1 MSDWRVFM
9 KNKIIFVVLII
20 ISILFSSCN
29 NSFLNKDNTNSLDV
43 KFFRKVAREQ
53 LNDGWVYS
61 FVYEDYKDM
70 NADDSTLIKYR
81 FYGINLRYK
90 YNDNYIEKITHISSD
105 PLEGKSYTQYIT
117 PTFLQLGKG
126 SEAEKRDMELIKN
139 ILDSKKSVE
148 DLLSLNPDDI
158 NFESVNKD
166 IFFKLMED
174 ALCGEP
180 QKEGT
185 DISYWE
191 KPAYA
196 FLSEPSFLSGYKFQ
210 IAFLQETGCVDELF
224 IDVLYET
231 GNGYKD
237 YIQLSD
243 LIENN
248 AATEE
253 QIQIYNHIQKIT
265 ANIKEYENF
274 IVDSENYK
282 NSNIGGV
289 DFSRLYEFLKNIHE
303 NKFDLYIESP
313 HIETVEGIE

>member
-1 MSDWRVFM
+1 MDC
-9 KNKIIFVVLII
+9 NDNLDIKI
-20 ISILFSSCN
+20 
-29 NSFLNKDNTNSLDV
+29 
-43 KFFRKVAREQ
+43 FRKVAREK
-53 LNDGWVYS
+53 LDNGWVYT
-61 FVYEDYKDM
+61 FVYEDYKDE
-70 NADDSTLIKYR
+70 NIDDSTLIKYQ
-81 FYGINLRYK
+81 FFGINLRYK
-90 YNDNYIEKITHISSD
+90 YNDDYIEKITHIPDD
-105 PLEGKSYTQYIT
+105 PSEGKPYTQFIT
-117 PTFLQLGKG
+117 PTFLRLGEG
-126 SEAEKRDMELIKN
+126 SEAEKKDMELIGT
-139 ILDSKKSVE
+139 IIDSRKSVKE
-148 DLLSLNPDDI
+148 LLSLNPNDFD
-158 NFESVNKD
+158 FEIVDKD
-166 IFFKLMED
+166 MFFCLMKE
-174 ALCGEP
+174 ALSGEP

-185 DISYWE
+185 DISYWD
-191 KPAYA
+191 KPTYA
-196 FLSEPSFLSGYKFQ
+196 FLSEPTFLSGYRFQ

-265 ANIKEYENF
+265 TNIKEYENF